1 MDKLPGGLQLWL
13 QQWLSKEH
21 ERPATTSKLIAYH
34 LELWFSDNRYIP
46 YIFPA
51 PMPIKRPSSCSSIAS
66 CCSLSNAASVHKHVP
81 KAWPFLC
88 SFSKVL
94 SLLYLTLALV
104 WVGGLG
110 IFAVT
115 GESLYDAFWQVCYLS
130 SDAFAIH
137 PRLIQDAYCLL
148 LLMMMTLR
156 SAPPTHLSWHRSET
170 VASIGLPELV
180 QDRL

>member
-1 MDKLPGGLQLWL
+1 MATCSRSNALQDVLALFYGFAYHMDKLPGGLQLWL

-46 YIFPA
+46 YYLSCTHAYQETTFLFWRCLLLQPVQ
-51 PMPIKRPSSCSSIAS
+51 PSIWSIS
-66 CCSLSNAASVHKHVP
+66 MCLRTGPLV
-81 KAWPFLC
+81 C

-115 GESLYDAFWQVCYLS
+115 GESLYDAFWQVCYPS

-137 PRLIQDAYCLL
+137 PRLVQDAYCLL
-148 LLMMMTLR
+148 LLMMLT
-156 SAPPTHLSWHRSET
+156 
-170 VASIGLPELV
+170 
-180 QDRL
+180 